1 MPSFSYPFKVVVPE
15 LPFDDKLRK
24 ASLVFARDAEVE
36 ATKIYTSL
44 AERVGRESTKML
56 FWHIANEHAA
66 RVAELNRAIAEETKT
81 RTDTYSEKRTRV
93 AS

>member
-1 MPSFSYPFKVVVPE
+1 MPSFSYPFNVVVPE
-15 LPFDDKLRK
+15 RPFDDKLRK
-24 ASLVFARDAEVE
+24 ASLIFARDAEVE

-56 FWHIANEHAA
+56 FWHIANQHAA
-66 RVAELNRAIAEETKT
+66 QVAELNRAIEEETK
-81 RTDTYSEKRTRV
+81 RVADTFHEKRRKV